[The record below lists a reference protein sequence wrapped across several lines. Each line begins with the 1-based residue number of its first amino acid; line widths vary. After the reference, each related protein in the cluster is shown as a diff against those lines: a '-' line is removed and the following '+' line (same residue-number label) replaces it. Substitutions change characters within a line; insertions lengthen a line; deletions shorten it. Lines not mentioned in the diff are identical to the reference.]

1 MEKLTSMLAE
11 GCDGRQAAE
20 GDGREPVC
28 PDVLLSLCS
37 ACLVP
42 SKERENVLEF
52 YGVLVRGAFQLL
64 WLAFGTGDTGLVAS

>member
-1 MEKLTSMLAE
+1 MERLSSILAK

-20 GDGREPVC
+20 EVGREPAC

-52 YGVLVRGAFQLL
+52 YGVLYGRGIPAS
-64 WLAFGTGDTGLVAS
+64 LACL